1 MYAQY
6 TNALL
11 SAQLRGARITCY
23 SAASFF
29 SLFCFVLFH
38 FVIFF
43 LSSVGANLAT
53 EPGRSQHYSDD
64 TFSRTFH
71 KTTMAK
77 CDCLRDVVLV
87 SGGSDVRSPHQQGG
101 DVAADYPFLQLLAP
115 IY

>member
-11 SAQLRGARITCY
+11 SAQFRGAGITCY
-23 SAASFF
+23 SAARVFLFVFF
-29 SLFCFVLFH
+29 S

-53 EPGRSQHYSDD
+53 EPGRLQHYSDG

-87 SGGSDVRSPHQQGG
+87 SGGRAVRSPHQQGG
-101 DVAADYPFLQLLAP
+101 DVGAD
-115 IY
+115 